1 MDWLLEIKQ
10 SLEQEVLHQVA
21 NLLDLDVD
29 LLFLDITSTYF
40 ELDEP
45 VTPVARD
52 QRGVPVPDA
61 EHGHGDRAGDK
72 DTRHGRVSHL
82 WQVPTTTAM
91 TCRRS

>member
-1 MDWLLEIKQ
+1 MAIDGLAARIDDACYRAMDWLLEIKQ

-61 EHGHGDRAGDK
+61 DRA
-72 DTRHGRVSHL
+72 
-82 WQVPTTTAM
+82 TA
-91 TCRRS
+91 